1 MNDCE
6 TLLPEQPP
14 SGRLW
19 VPMVILAAL
28 FCLGLIVYLLTGSA
42 VGTDPGM
49 PWFSVR
55 NGELYFDESLYT
67 GSSELAVPETVGGQ
81 TVTALSYG
89 CFYDCDSL
97 TTVFLPETVTE
108 IGSRAFAGCDNL
120 RGILL
125 PAAVTRIG
133 AEAFYGCAALEAVS
147 LAENVQSIGKD
158 AFTGC
163 NRLCYLFYNSLMD
176 RWIALYPQEIGPETR
191 IYTKDG
197 ILYPGNSN

>member
-14 SGRLW
+14 KGRLW
-19 VPMVILAAL
+19 VPMSILAVL
-28 FCLGLIVYLLTGSA
+28 FSLGLIVYLLTGSA
-42 VGTDPGM
+42 AGTDAGM
-49 PWFSVR
+49 PWFTVK
-55 NGELYFDESLYT
+55 NGELYFDKSLYT
-67 GSSELAVPETVGGQ
+67 GSSELEVPETIGGQ
-81 TVTALSYG
+81 TVTTLSRG

-97 TTVFLPETVTE
+97 TTVFLPESVTE
-108 IGSRAFAGCDNL
+108 IGSQAFAGCDNL

-133 AEAFYGCAALEAVS
+133 TEAFYGCTALEAIS
-147 LAENVQSIGKD
+147 LAENVQSIGED

-163 NRLCYLFYNSLMD
+163 SRLRYIFYNSLMD
-176 RWIALYPQEIGPETR
+176 RWISLYHQEIGPETR

-197 ILYPGNSN
+197 ILYPGNSD